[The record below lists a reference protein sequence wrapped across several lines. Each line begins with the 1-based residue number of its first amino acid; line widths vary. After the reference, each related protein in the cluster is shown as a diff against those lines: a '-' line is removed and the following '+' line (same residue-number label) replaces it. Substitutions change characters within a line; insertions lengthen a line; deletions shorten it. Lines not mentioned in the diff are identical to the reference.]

1 MKSRRFARIGNWTCI
16 PRSRE
21 RAQPYYI
28 PEDVC
33 EAYRQAC
40 FLTEVSPKASATL
53 ARSCLQIMIR
63 DFWSLTRQK
72 QGNLASELDH
82 IYPKLAPETVASI
95 DAVRQAGRIDDHF
108 QEDTDRLVDADSG
121 EARLL
126 IALTEVLFVDWYTAR
141 RERQDRSDDL
151 KAVVRELVSDLPM
164 KLTNKVVIL
173 PKHKVK
179 EDAPVKQDPTD

>member
-1 MKSRRFARIGNWTCI
+1 MDAR
-16 PRSRE
+16 
-21 RAQPYYI
+21 
-28 PEDVC
+28 

-40 FLTEVSPKASATL
+40 FLTEVSPKASAAL

-82 IYPKLAPETVASI
+82 ISPKLAPETAASI

-126 IALTEVLFVDWYTAR
+126 IALTEVLFIDWYTER
-141 RERQDRSDDL
+141 YERQGRSDDL
-151 KAVVRELVSDLPM
+151 KAVVKELVSDLPK

-179 EDAPVKQDPTD
+179 KDAPAKQDPTA

>member
-1 MKSRRFARIGNWTCI
+1 M
-16 PRSRE
+16 
-21 RAQPYYI
+21 
-28 PEDVC
+28 DVR

-40 FLTEVSPKASATL
+40 FLTEVSPKASAAL

-82 IYPKLAPETVASI
+82 IYPKLAPETMASI

-126 IALTEVLFVDWYTAR
+126 IALTEVLFIDWYTER
-141 RERQDRSDDL
+141 YERQGRSDAL
-151 KAVVRELVSDLPM
+151 QAVVRELVSDLPM
-164 KLTNKVVIL
+164 KLTNVVNL

-179 EDAPVKQDPTD
+179 EDAPAK